1 MKPGGL
7 LGPGPKHWR
16 PLAYVLAFVALA
28 AMSVVYTRHVQ
39 QQSERKWC
47 EFITT
52 LDDAWS
58 STPPQSALGRQVAAS
73 LHKLRDEFGC

>member
-1 MKPGGL
+1 MR
-7 LGPGPKHWR
+7 R
-16 PLAYVLAFVALA
+16 PSQPVWQSLAALFAVVALLA
-28 AMSVVYTRHVQ
+28 AGGMFYTNHVAQ
-39 QQSERKWC
+39 ESERKWC
-47 EFITT
+47 EFIVT